1 MILFLLSTFVHAQN
15 QSPVQPQ
22 IEMGVWH
29 AITSASI
36 VVQLTLLLLI
46 VMSVVTW
53 AIILSKKNQFKGFF
67 VQNENFLDQFW
78 KAGSLDE
85 IYESLDKI
93 PESAMGNIFK
103 SGYLELTKI
112 ADSKLAVKT
121 DTETTFVGGLDNL
134 ERSLKKAT
142 EIEIAKLEARLS
154 FLASTGS
161 SAPFIGLFGTVW
173 GIMHAFQK
181 IALAGSASLAV
192 VAPGIAEALVATAVG
207 LLAAIPAA
215 IGYNSYMDMI
225 RRLDVEMHNFNL
237 DFLNIAKRNF
247 FKG

>member
-1 MILFLLSTFVHAQN
+1 MILFLLSNLAFAQN
-15 QSPVQPQ
+15 QNPVQPKV
-22 IEMGVWH
+22 EMGVWH
-29 AITSASI
+29 AITSASP
-36 VVQLTLLLLI
+36 VVQLTLILLI

-53 AIILSKKNQFKGFF
+53 AIILNKKNQFKGFF
-67 VQNENFLDQFW
+67 SQNEDFLDQFW

-85 IYESLDKI
+85 IYDSLDKV

-112 ADSKLAVKT
+112 ADSKLAVKKDN
-121 DTETTFVGGLDNL
+121 DTVFIGGLDNL

-142 EIEIAKLEARLS
+142 EVEIAKLEQRLS

-173 GIMHAFQK
+173 GIMNAFQK

-192 VAPGIAEALVATAVG
+192 VAPGIAEALVATAIG

-215 IGYNSYMDMI
+215 IGYNYYMDVI
-225 RRLDVEMHNFNL
+225 RKLEVEMHNFNL